1 MNSEILNIEDI
12 DFSISIDSLIES
24 NIIPPKFRMCT
35 FDNYYPDKNYPSQ
48 EEIKRKLNTFVKQME
63 DFKKIKRKPKLLRKI
78 SKVKKPKN
86 IYLDGIFGVGKTHLL
101 AAIGNECKYNSA
113 FLSFSEL
120 VYLIA
125 FYRLK
130 DVVMELS
137 DKFDIVLID
146 EFELDDPGDAM
157 MGINFIR
164 EMNKT
169 ECVVA
174 ATSNTIPSQLGE
186 RKLDILV
193 FKERIGKLVNSFDT
207 IIIDGKD
214 YRIRQKKIE
223 FNSTNK
229 SIESIFKSYK
239 PKNRKKLIVDFEKLV
254 EKLREVHPFR
264 YTQLSY
270 DLDALFI
277 KNLRPFSKD
286 ELMDTLRFSHM
297 IDTLYYGDVEIFANG
312 ECSIFDLFHPDLK
325 DGKFKTKIG
334 RCLSRLSEKCT
345 LIKQNQ
351 VYLEAFQQQNL
362 QNTYSRLTYL

>member
-1 MNSEILNIEDI
+1 MKDEILNMDDI

-24 NIIPPKFRMCT
+24 NAIPPKFRMCT

-48 EEIKRKLNTFVKQME
+48 KEAKEKLKAFVKQME
-63 DFKKIKRKPKLLRKI
+63 DFRKIKERPKFLRVI
-78 SKVKKPKN
+78 SKIKKPKN
-86 IYLDGIFGVGKTHLL
+86 IYLDGIYGVGKTHLL
-101 AAIGNECKYNSA
+101 AAIGNEYKYKSA

-130 DVVMELS
+130 DVVEKLS
-137 DKFDIVLID
+137 ERFDIVLID

-157 MGINFIR
+157 MGINFVR
-164 EMNKT
+164 EMNDT
-169 ECVVA
+169 DCVVV
-174 ATSNTIPSQLGE
+174 ATSNTLPSQLGE

-214 YRIRQKKIE
+214 YRIRLKKIE

-229 SIESIFKSYK
+229 NIESIFESYK
-239 PKNRKKLIVDFEKLV
+239 TKGRKKLIVDFEKLI
-254 EKLREVHPFR
+254 EKLKEVHPFR
-264 YTQLSY
+264 YTQFSY
-270 DLDALFI
+270 NLDALFI
-277 KNLRPFSKD
+277 ENLRPFSSE
-286 ELMDTLRFSHM
+286 ELMDALRFTHL
-297 IDTLYYGDVEIFANG
+297 IDTLYYGDVEIFASG
-312 ECSIFDLFHPDLK
+312 SCSIFDLFQPDLK

-345 LIKQNQ
+345 LITQ
-351 VYLEAFQQQNL
+351 
-362 QNTYSRLTYL
+362 T